1 MDFKDMTVQILD
13 SFLTNP
19 TADKIIISRELCT
32 NLFDVMKLMTWFY
45 GPNMTYD
52 NLKKNIRGEVKCDR

>member
-1 MDFKDMTVQILD
+1 MNFKDMTVQILD

-32 NLFDVMKLMTWFY
+32 SLFDIMKLMTWFY

-52 NLKKNIRGEVKCDR
+52 NLKKIYEAK